1 MQYLNLYLGLL
12 GFFGFIALIIK
23 IAFSMSRFTRKN
35 HAPAAVPANAAAPA
49 PARQKTPYRLK
60 PNVLTQHELKLYT
73 DLLPVTHGTNLIIL
87 PKIRIADFICCPN
100 GTRNYYS
107 WFNKISAKHV
117 DFLICDKMFRP
128 LLAIELD
135 DRSHDRSAGIERDR
149 FVDAVYSDAGLAVL
163 HLRGY
168 EKEMLKERVFGI
180 IYPEEKAAG

>member
-1 MQYLNLYLGLL
+1 MQYLNLYLILL

-23 IAFSMSRFTRKN
+23 IAFSTSRPTRTN
-35 HAPAAVPANAAAPA
+35 HAPAAAPVNSVTPA

-60 PNVLTQHELKLYT
+60 PHVLTQHESKLYT
-73 DLLPVTHGTNLIIL
+73 DLLPVTHGTSLIIL
-87 PKIRIADFICCPN
+87 PKVRIADFIYCQQ
-100 GTRNYYS
+100 GTRNYYA

-117 DFLICDKMFRP
+117 DFLICDTMFRP

-135 DRSHDRSAGIERDR
+135 DKSHDRTAGIERDR

-180 IYPEEKAAG
+180 IYPEEKAAS